1 MTEEQF
7 KLERA
12 RDQVKQLKAFYLHL
26 IIYFTVMTVV
36 LVGALNDY
44 RICFICFKNK
54 SVWYNMLGFIPW
66 SLAVLVHGLIAFRLL
81 KFFDSWERRKLKE
94 FMED

>member
-12 RDQVKQLKAFYLHL
+12 RDQVKKLKAFYLHL
-26 IIYFTVMTVV
+26 FIFILVMTVV
-36 LVGALNDY
+36 LVGAINNF

-66 SLAVLVHGLIAFRLL
+66 ALAVLVHGLITFRV
-81 KFFDSWERRKLKE
+81 FRSFDAWEQRKLKE